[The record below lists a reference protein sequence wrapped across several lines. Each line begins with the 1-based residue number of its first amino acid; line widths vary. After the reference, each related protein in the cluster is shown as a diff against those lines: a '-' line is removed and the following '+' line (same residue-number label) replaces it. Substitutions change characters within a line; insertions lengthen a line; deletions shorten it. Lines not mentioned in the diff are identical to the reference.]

1 MLELVPHQKAPP
13 FIWELLSIG
22 EAEGEH
28 LASLGG
34 FELFPFRHGY
44 AATLSPPAGESFW
57 VSIIKFLLAYRI
69 EFAYNKDRKPR
80 PPETVGR
87 DIWLKESNRYLSPER
102 LLFFLLIFITKR
114 NTLKKNLKSS
124 MSIAKNPKNSDHVI
138 MKPPP
143 FLIRIWVWPTVPF
156 SASGQALKLSIM

>member
-1 MLELVPHQKAPP
+1 MVVSLTKSCPRRRGKWTRSGRKGNGSEQPSYFTSPPHSAPP
-13 FIWELLSIG
+13 P
-22 EAEGEH
+22 A
-28 LASLGG
+28 
-34 FELFPFRHGY
+34 P
-44 AATLSPPAGESFW
+44 PPAGESFW

-124 MSIAKNPKNSDHVI
+124 MSIVKNPKNSDHVI